1 MQEKYI
7 DKSSVVNIPL
17 SYQSCSCDL
26 RQIYLSSFKTLKS
39 SCNSLM
45 IKGFEIMHLIIY
57 YKIISFNYV
66 NCRKHSLNA
75 YR

>member
-7 DKSSVVNIPL
+7 DKSSVVNVPL

-26 RQIYLSSFKTLKS
+26 RQLHFSSFKTLKY

-45 IKGFEIMHLIIY
+45 IKGFEIIHLIVY
-57 YKIISFNYV
+57 YTILYFNYV
-66 NCRKHSLNA
+66 NC
-75 YR
+75 

>member
-7 DKSSVVNIPL
+7 DKSSVVNI
-17 SYQSCSCDL
+17 QSCSCDL
-26 RQIYLSSFKTLKS
+26 RQIYFSSFKTLKS

-57 YKIISFNYV
+57 YTIISFNRRY
-66 NCRKHSLNA
+66 
-75 YR
+75 